1 MKKAKLN
8 SLSQKKLLSFI
19 SNSLSGCIIL
29 NNLGK
34 VVYANR
40 AMENLL
46 EIAPDKLYGNFFFEF
61 IDDLSKDEFNR
72 FFRNG
77 TKTLHSSITSII
89 LKSKNNKLTIA
100 LLEGRLMDEDDFF
113 IWITNISTNTGVIEK
128 LIAKQFKYDSILEN
142 LNDGFAILDTNN
154 HFLFSNKT
162 CETIFDVQHEGLTG
176 HTIFEFIDDD
186 IFAFTGLWNSFKISK
201 NTIDIEIKTPK
212 RTNKTI
218 CVSGTPLY
226 NTLGEST
233 GILVVFSEVTIQRMQ
248 EKETERRLELEK
260 ILSKISND
268 FVHIKAESIN
278 RVIDNALMS
287 IGKFADVDRSYLFLF
302 KNDMLFC
309 DNTNEWCN
317 EGIEPQIDNLKDIPV
332 ELIPWWM
339 VQLKAFETIHIPF
352 VAELPTEAESEKEI
366 LEAQDIKSVL
376 VIPLLSG
383 KDLIGFLGFDSVKT
397 FKNWDNNDIAI
408 LKTIGEIM
416 GNGFSRMK
424 FEDEL
429 KQINR
434 NLEQKVIERTTEL
447 ENIHALNRLIIEK
460 INLIVITTD
469 SAGFIMSFNPYA
481 EEILG
486 FNVSESADQIHFF
499 DLLHPNKEID
509 EKTGNKPAQY
519 EKSLF
524 TDYAENEIKKQTFN
538 VNKEFVLI
546 SSNGTETDVLLSL
559 SKIETLNG
567 LSGFV
572 FVAVNI
578 TERKLAERMLEQ
590 RDAENRAIVGAVPDM
605 MFKLDSNGNF
615 LDFINNSFISPF
627 QSPQYF
633 IGKNISEILPTE
645 IANQSLA
652 ALNSALNSGT
662 ISQFEY
668 MLKIDGEIKY
678 FENRINAI
686 SQNEAFSFVREI
698 THRKNAENILRNT
711 TQNLTHLIQ
720 SLNAGTLFENS
731 ERKVTLAN
739 QRFCDLFELPVS
751 PEALIGY
758 DCVEAA
764 KASLFL
770 MKYPE
775 SFLERINEILL
786 NQAPV
791 FNDELYLKNGKVYER
806 DYIPITYNQ
815 NLIGHLWQ
823 YRDITERKSNEQNAI
838 IQRDLGFKIAG
849 ISDLNEV
856 MELVTESL
864 VSLDDIHAAGIYLI
878 NNKTRELELKVHHGL
893 SEDFVR
899 TVKLYHPN
907 EYQYKM
913 VIQGNPVYGFYDE
926 LMEVKS
932 TFNTENLEQIGIIP
946 VKHEDTIIG
955 SINIAS
961 RSKEKLRYSTKLS
974 LEIISTLLGSSIE
987 RIRIEN
993 NLSVAQK
1000 NFNLMFDTIDDFMF
1014 ILDNKG
1020 NIIRTNPIVEKRLGF
1035 TQQELVNMSVL
1046 ELHPPDRREE
1056 AAFIVNEMLDGR
1068 LDVCPVPLHTKNGS
1082 QIPVETKVVIG
1093 KWDGNDALYGI
1104 SRDITERVK
1113 SEEKLRKSEI
1123 RWQFALESSGDGA
1136 WDWNLLT
1143 NEVFYSLQWKNMLG
1157 YADHEIENRIEEWET
1172 RVHPDD
1178 LAKCHEDLNDHIAGK
1193 TEFYRNEHRMRCK
1206 DGNFRWILDRAKII
1220 EWTEEGKPIRII
1232 GTHSDITQ
1240 RKLFEEQ
1247 LKKSVDREREL
1258 NDLKSRF
1265 VSTATHEFRTP
1276 LATILMLSEIL
1287 IHYQNKMKP
1296 EDISE
1301 KVNNI
1306 REHVL
1311 HLSGIVNDVLQ
1322 LSKINEGKIIFNPD
1336 ENNIIEL
1343 TETVISRFRTTLK
1356 SNDIIQFKSDFTS
1369 LICMTDKQLLSQAMN
1384 NLISNALKYSPVYP
1398 KVTVEIKQ
1406 SENEIL
1412 FIVKDNGIGIPE
1424 QDRKHMFTPF
1434 FRASNTKTI
1443 QGNGLGLSILKEAV
1457 QMHKG
1462 YVTYQS
1468 SADKGTVFT
1477 IHLPAEIIIK
1487 YT

>member
-1 MKKAKLN
+1 MKKAGIQ
-8 SLSQKKLLSFI
+8 SLKHNNLLSFI
-19 SNSLSGCIIL
+19 SNSLSGCVVL
-29 NNLGK
+29 NNQGK
-34 VVYANR
+34 VVFANR

-46 EIAPDKLYGNFFFEF
+46 EIAPNTLTDYNFNEF
-61 IDDLSKDEFNR
+61 VDELSKDEFNR
-72 FFRNG
+72 YFKNA
-77 TKTLHSSITSII
+77 TKSLHSSVANII
-89 LKSKNNKLTIA
+89 LKSKTNKLTIVV
-100 LLEGRLMDEDDFF
+100 LEGRFISDDDFF
-113 IWITNISTNTGVIEK
+113 IWITNISQNTGAIEK

-142 LNDGFAILDTNN
+142 LNDGIAILDSQNQ
-154 HFLFSNKT
+154 FLFSNKP
-162 CETIFDVQHEGLTG
+162 CEKIFDGPVEGLTG
-176 HTIFEFIDDD
+176 HNISEFIDLDK
-186 IFAFTGLWNSFKISK
+186 FAFAELWDSFKGNK
-201 NTIDIEIKTPK
+201 NTIEIEIKTPTRK
-212 RTNKTI
+212 NKI
-218 CVSGTPLY
+218 IRVSGTPLF
-226 NTLGEST
+226 NTLGENT
-233 GILVVFSEVTIQRMQ
+233 GILAVFSEVTIQRLQ

-268 FVHIKAESIN
+268 FVHIKAENIN
-278 RVIDNALMS
+278 NVIDNALKS
-287 IGKFADVDRSYLFLF
+287 IGKFASVDRSYLFLF
-302 KNDMLFC
+302 KDDMLFC

-317 EGIEPQIDNLKDIPV
+317 EGIEPQIDNLKDIPTEV
-332 ELIPWWM
+332 IPWWM
-339 VQLKAFETIHIPF
+339 VKLRAFETIHIPA
-352 VAELPTEAESEKEI
+352 VADLPPEAASEKEI
-366 LEAQDIKSVL
+366 LEVQDIKSVL

-383 KDLIGFLGFDSVKT
+383 KDLIGFLGFDSVMS

-424 FEDEL
+424 YEDEL

-434 NLEQKVIERTTEL
+434 SLEQKVIERTTEL

-460 INLIVITTD
+460 INLMVITTD
-469 SAGFIMSFNPYA
+469 SDGYIMSLNPYA

-486 FNVSESADQIHFF
+486 FGTADSDQQIHFF
-499 DLLHPNKEID
+499 DLLKTKIETD
-509 EKTGNKPAQY
+509 EKPGKKPDHHKKLHFA
-519 EKSLF
+519 E
-524 TDYAENEIKKQTFN
+524 YAANEIKKQTFN
-538 VNKEFVLI
+538 VNREFVLI
-546 SSNGTETDVLLSL
+546 SENGTVTDVLLSL
-559 SKIETLNG
+559 SEIEISKG
-567 LSGFV
+567 ISGFV

-605 MFKLDSNGNF
+605 MFKLDREGNF
-615 LDFINNSFISPF
+615 LDFINNSVNNPF
-627 QSPQYF
+627 QSPNLF
-633 IGKNISEILPTE
+633 ISRNITEILPPE
-645 IANQSLA
+645 IAGQSLE
-652 ALNSALNSGT
+652 ALHSALNSGT

-668 MLKIDGEIKY
+668 MLNIDGEIKY

-698 THRKNAENILRNT
+698 TNRKNAENILRNT

-731 ERKVTLAN
+731 DRKVTLAN
-739 QRFCDLFELPVS
+739 QRFCDLFELPVP
-751 PEALIGY
+751 PEALTGY

-775 SFLERINEILL
+775 TFLERIDEILL

-806 DYIPITYNQ
+806 DYIPIIYNKS
-815 NLIGHLWQ
+815 LIGHLWQ
-823 YRDITERKSNEQNAI
+823 YRDITERKSNERNAI

-849 ISDLNEV
+849 ISDLGEV
-856 MELVTESL
+856 MQLVTESL

-878 NNKTRELELKVHHGL
+878 NNKTWELELKIHTGL
-893 SEDFVR
+893 SPEFINN
-899 TVKLYHPN
+899 VKTYKPN
-907 EYQYKM
+907 EYQYKL
-913 VIQGNPVYGFYDE
+913 VIQGNPIYGFYDE
-926 LMEVKS
+926 IMNTNS
-932 TFNTENLEQIGIIP
+932 SFNSENLEQIGIIP
-946 VKHEDTIIG
+946 IKHEDTIIG

-993 NLSVAQK
+993 NLSAAQK

-1014 ILDNKG
+1014 ILDIKG
-1020 NIIRTNPIVEKRLGF
+1020 NIIRTNPIVEKRLGYSG
-1035 TQQELVNMSVL
+1035 QELMNMSVL

-1056 AAFIVNEMLDGR
+1056 AAFIVNEMLAGR
-1068 LDVCPVPLHTKNGS
+1068 LDVCPVPLYTRNGM

-1093 KWDGNDALYGI
+1093 KWDENDALYGI

-1143 NEVFYSLQWKNMLG
+1143 DEVFYSVQWKNMLG
-1157 YADHEIENRIEEWET
+1157 YADHEIENRIDEWEN

-1178 LAKCHEDLNDHIAGK
+1178 LAKCLEDLNDHIAGK

-1206 DGNFRWILDRAKII
+1206 DGNYRWILDRAKII
-1220 EWTEEGKPIRII
+1220 EWTEEGKPTRII

-1247 LKKSVDREREL
+1247 LKKSIDREREL

-1287 IHYQNKMKP
+1287 IHYQSKMKP

-1322 LSKINEGKIIFNPD
+1322 LSKINEGKIIFNPG

-1343 TETVISRFRTTLK
+1343 TETVITRFRTTLK
-1356 SNDIIQFKSDFTS
+1356 SKEVIQFKSDFAT
-1369 LICMTDKQLLSQAMN
+1369 LVCMIDKQLLSQAMN
-1384 NLISNALKYSPVYP
+1384 NLISNALKYSPVDP
-1398 KVTVEIKQ
+1398 KVSVEIKQ
-1406 SENEIL
+1406 VENEIL

-1462 YVTYQS
+1462 YVTFNNNVG
-1468 SADKGTVFT
+1468 KGTVFT
-1477 IHLPAEIIIK
+1477 IHLPADIIIN